1 MRIRSG
7 TLAAPLALLLLAG
20 CTQGSGSSPAA
31 GPATSTSATP
41 SDGAPWTPEQGYV
54 ANQELPDRLSSL
66 VAAPVWI
73 KSAEVRATP
82 AGGCLSPYAPEIPCG
97 IPAISVDLVVVG
109 GAQQTTVTVTES
121 VERERLDGKSRCV
134 PDLRA
139 GGIHPTAGYHC
150 SERLPW
156 TKVGDTWVTTIRV
169 GNSIHDC
176 REESVLRRG
185 AVSVLVQEPL
195 PEPWC
200 DRQGDELDAVPLTD
214 AQLQTLA
221 AATPLV
227 TALSIYG
234 PKPTPAVS

>member
-1 MRIRSG
+1 MSIRPG
-7 TLAAPLALLLLAG
+7 AVAIPLAVLLIVG
-20 CTQGSGSSPAA
+20 CTQGSVSPSRTAS
-31 GPATSTSATP
+31 ATSPTAAP

-54 ANQELPDRLSSL
+54 ANQQLPELLQRL
-66 VAAPVWI
+66 VAAPVWV
-73 KSAEVRATP
+73 KSAEVRPTP
-82 AGGCLSPYAPEIPCG
+82 AGGCLTPYAPETPCG
-97 IPAISVDLVVVG
+97 VPAISVDLVVVG
-109 GAQQTTVTVTES
+109 GAQQATVTVTES
-121 VERERLDGKSRCV
+121 VERERLDRRSRCV

-150 SERLPW
+150 GERLPW
-156 TKVGDTWVTTIRV
+156 TKVGDTWVTTVRV

-200 DRQGDELDAVPLTD
+200 SRESGGLDAVPLTD

-221 AATPLV
+221 AASPLV

-234 PKPTPAVS
+234 PKPTPQVS